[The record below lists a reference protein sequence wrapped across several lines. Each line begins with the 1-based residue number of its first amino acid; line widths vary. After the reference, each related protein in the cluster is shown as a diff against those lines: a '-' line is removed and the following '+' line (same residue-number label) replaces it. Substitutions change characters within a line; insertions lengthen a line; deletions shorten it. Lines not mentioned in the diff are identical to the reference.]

1 METALLWIGRLAGA
15 VGVVICLIAAGTRI
29 TGAFWVGGF
38 QAGTLF
44 LAGVAAMTFGC
55 LALLVVLTL
64 RTHGGG

>member
-1 METALLWIGRLAGA
+1 MKTVLLGIGRLAGV
-15 VGVVICLIAAGTRI
+15 VGVLVCLIAAAVRL

-55 LALLVVLTL
+55 LTLLMVLTL
-64 RTHGGG
+64 RTNGDR

>member
-1 METALLWIGRLAGA
+1 METVLLGIGRLAGA
-15 VGVVICLIAAGTRI
+15 AGVLVCLIAAAVRL

-55 LALLVVLTL
+55 LALLMVLTL
-64 RTHGGG
+64 RTNGDR